1 MFEQKKILICDIH
14 IYMEKVEKE
23 KEDIGNNK
31 ENRKKRRRE
40 EFWK

>member
-1 MFEQKKILICDIH
+1 
-14 IYMEKVEKE
+14 MEKVEKE

-31 ENRKKRRRE
+31 ENSKKRRRE